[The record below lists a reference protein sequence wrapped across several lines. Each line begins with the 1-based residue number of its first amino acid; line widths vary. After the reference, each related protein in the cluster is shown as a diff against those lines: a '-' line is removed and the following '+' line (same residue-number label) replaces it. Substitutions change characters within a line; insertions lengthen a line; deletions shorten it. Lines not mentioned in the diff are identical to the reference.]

1 MEEKNLLRFRSILKR
16 RLDAL
21 TDTAI
26 ESRNGMTEGVE
37 AQPDLNDQATVE
49 LNRAFDMRIRGRER
63 NLIRKIQKAL
73 DRITEGTYGIC
84 ESCGDPISEKRLE
97 ARPVTGQCI
106 DCKLEAE
113 RIERG
118 YYEE

>member
-1 MEEKNLLRFRSILKR
+1 MEERNLQKFQNILAK

-21 TDTAI
+21 TETAL
-26 ESRNGMTEGVE
+26 ELRNGLTENVGR
-37 AQPDLNDQATVE
+37 QPDLNDQATLE
-49 LNRAFDMRIRGRER
+49 LNRAFDIRIRDRER
-63 NLIRKIQKAL
+63 KLIKKIQKAL
-73 DRITEGTYGIC
+73 DRITDGTYGVC

-118 YYEE
+118 YSEG